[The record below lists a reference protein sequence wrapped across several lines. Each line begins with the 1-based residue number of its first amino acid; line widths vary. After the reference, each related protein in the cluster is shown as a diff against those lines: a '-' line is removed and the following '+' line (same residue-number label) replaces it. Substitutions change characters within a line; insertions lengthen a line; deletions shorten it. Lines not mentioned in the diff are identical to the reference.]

1 MDSNSPCY
9 DLPMSS
15 IANNMGAKA
24 PDVTDASYRV
34 TLREILQIPCL
45 TGTTI
50 LAGATGLDRI
60 VSRIN
65 VMEVPDV
72 ADWVK
77 PHELLITTGYPLSSS
92 TDSSK
97 EQNSALLEL
106 VRDLDGR
113 QTTALGIK
121 IGRYLQE
128 IPADVLALADRL
140 GFPLLGLPPQIA
152 FDDLLQQAH
161 NRLYDAQAAVLERID
176 ALHEALARLVLE
188 GGDLE
193 QIAGEVARVLSVG
206 VLLTSTD
213 GRVQADAT
221 TPEMRSQLEAAELF
235 SPEGRFRVERVSTE
249 RVAIGTGQI
258 LTQPVVAGGNDLARL
273 VCFSPA
279 DIISSDDV
287 HALERAATVAALLIT
302 RQQAVSAVESKYQ
315 GDFLRDVFSGSAGDN
330 EYVLEHAAGLEWN
343 FRLPAFVVSA
353 EIDTSEPTESP
364 VTGIV
369 KREWQRRFFAAWRQ
383 ALHSYDRTVPTADFS
398 AEVVTLLPVPDNFDE
413 ADERMQAAI
422 RTTLK
427 SVVTSV
433 AGDKGGG
440 RRPFT
445 VGVSRVVRSLNDL
458 PAAYAQ
464 SRRAVEVGRRVNG
477 GGSTTHFNDL
487 GIHRLMG
494 LVPDPN
500 ELTTFARDVLGELA
514 GDSAESLELR
524 TTLRV
529 LLDCNLNVAEASRI
543 QFFHYNTMRYRIN
556 KLERM
561 LGSFTTDPSLRL
573 NVAVALEVCEMRR

>member
-1 MDSNSPCY
+1 
-9 DLPMSS
+9 MSS
-15 IANNMGAKA
+15 SANNVVAQA
-24 PDVTDASYRV
+24 PDVTDGGHWV

-45 TGTTI
+45 SGTTV
-50 LAGATGLDRI
+50 LTGAAGLDAR

-72 ADWVK
+72 VDWVK
-77 PHELLITTGYPLSSS
+77 PQELLVTTGYPLSTGTS
-92 TDSSK
+92 T
-97 EQNSALLEL
+97 EQNSALLNL
-106 VRDLDGR
+106 VRDLAGR
-113 QTTALGIK
+113 QTTGLGIK

-128 IPADVLALADRL
+128 IPSDVLALADQL
-140 GFPLLGLPPQIA
+140 DFPLLGLPPQVA

-161 NRLYDAQAAVLERID
+161 HRLYDAQAAVLERID

-193 QIAGEVARVLSVG
+193 QIAAEVARVLSVG

-213 GRVQADAT
+213 GRVQA
-221 TPEMRSQLEAAELF
+221 EAATEQMHSELVAADLF
-235 SPEGRFRVERVSTE
+235 SPDGRLRVERVRTESTP
-249 RVAIGTGQI
+249 IGAGQI
-258 LTQPVVAGGNDLARL
+258 LMRPVVAGGNDLARL

-279 DIISSDDV
+279 DVISSDDV

-302 RQQAVSAVESKYQ
+302 RQQAVNVVESKYR
-315 GDFLRDVFSGSAGDN
+315 GDFLRDVFSGRAGDN
-330 EYVLEHAAGLEWN
+330 EYVLEHAAGLDWS
-343 FRLPAFVVSA
+343 FQLPAVVVSA
-353 EIDTSEPTESP
+353 EIDGPAPSDTAVPGATR
-364 VTGIV
+364 
-369 KREWQRRFFAAWRQ
+369 REWQRRFFTAWRQ
-383 ALHSYDRTVPTADFS
+383 VLHAHDRSVPTADFS
-398 AEVVTLLPVPDNFDE
+398 AEVVTLFPVPETFDDSDDHAQ
-413 ADERMQAAI
+413 ADVRQ
-422 RTTLK
+422 TLK
-427 SVVTSV
+427 RLITAV

-445 VGVSRVVRSLNDL
+445 VGVSRVVRSLDDL
-458 PAAYAQ
+458 PAAYGQ

-494 LVPDPN
+494 LVPDPQ
-500 ELTTFARDVLGELA
+500 ELTAFAHDVLGELA
-514 GDSAESLELR
+514 DNSAESLELR

-561 LGSFTTDPSLRL
+561 LGTFTTDPNLRL
-573 NVAVALEVCEMRR
+573 NISVALEVGDLRR